1 MIISLVNLNKFLGC
15 LSLCVLCVCFFLF
28 FIFFGKNLLAN
39 IFFLFFHYQNWKSR
53 ELWASSIR
61 GVVYIL
67 RLNANQ
73 LHDEELKT
81 TSNQIELAQW
91 NIKAK
96 WKSIETFQWTAYMH
110 WKIIFFF
117 FIINLT
123 LMFSFHVIYVIN
135 LLMVNSMCCVIF
147 FFFDVS
153 SYKLLLISTADGRNW
168 LKVSSPGF
176 RNWRSKQRFHRLYQ
190 LQNTFIW
197 W

>member
-1 MIISLVNLNKFLGC
+1 MCVVC
-15 LSLCVLCVCFFLF
+15 LFF
-28 FIFFGKNLLAN
+28 FIFYFLWQKSIGKH
-39 IFFLFFHYQNWKSR
+39 FFFVFPLSKLEIKRTLGEFHSWCGLYSPIKCEPASRWRVENHLEPNWTCSMKHKSKMK
-53 ELWASSIR
+53 I
-61 GVVYIL
+61 Y
-67 RLNANQ
+67 
-73 LHDEELKT
+73 
-81 TSNQIELAQW
+81 W
-91 NIKAK
+91 NISMNSLHALKNN
-96 WKSIETFQWTAYMH
+96 
-110 WKIIFFF
+110 FFF